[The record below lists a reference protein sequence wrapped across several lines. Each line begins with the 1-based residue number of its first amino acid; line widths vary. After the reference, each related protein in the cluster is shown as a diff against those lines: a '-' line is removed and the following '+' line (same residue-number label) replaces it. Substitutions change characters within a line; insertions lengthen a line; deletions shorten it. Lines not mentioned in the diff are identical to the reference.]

1 MDKAKKEH
9 ERSNASPAIF
19 PEYQLWE
26 DHWIRYATELAVV
39 RSLFREPGKKEKSLL
54 NFLVMTAF
62 KRGLCYILYGL
73 IKKRTT
79 SEQHSV
85 REQLKASI
93 GERTNALCPPH
104 PTPGPGP
111 CRVVCGPLC
120 PGEQFISE
128 NRWLTASGAPW
139 EPTVLPCVGGEIFA
153 TDSLKS
159 YPLPF
164 LNP

>member
-93 GERTNALCPPH
+93 G
-104 PTPGPGP
+104 
-111 CRVVCGPLC
+111 
-120 PGEQFISE
+120 
-128 NRWLTASGAPW
+128 
-139 EPTVLPCVGGEIFA
+139 
-153 TDSLKS
+153 
-159 YPLPF
+159 
-164 LNP
+164 